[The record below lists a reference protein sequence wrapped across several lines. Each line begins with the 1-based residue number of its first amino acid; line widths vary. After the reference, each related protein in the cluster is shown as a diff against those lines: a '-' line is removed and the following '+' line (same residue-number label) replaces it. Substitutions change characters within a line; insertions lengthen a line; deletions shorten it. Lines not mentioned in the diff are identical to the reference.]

1 MVGLTACSQGSAWC
15 YHMQYFITTES
26 PTSARGELIGGR
38 NRGARGPMPLLNLR
52 PLHRNVIFAIE
63 NHFS

>member
-15 YHMQYFITTES
+15 YHMQYFITTAS

-38 NRGARGPMPLLNLR
+38 NRGARGPMAPLKFKAS
-52 PLHRNVIFAIE
+52 P
-63 NHFS
+63 